1 MNSSPHS
8 SLLLFTL
15 SLATNLYMGLA
26 FEGDYLSFLVGE
38 VSFYL
43 GFPLEGLLSGRFL
56 NPLGSRIEPNVDLY
70 MYVNGKKDVLALL

>member
-1 MNSSPHS
+1 
-8 SLLLFTL
+8 
-15 SLATNLYMGLA
+15 MGLA

-56 NPLGSRIEPNVDLY
+56 NPLGSRVEPNVYFYLSIH
-70 MYVNGKKDVLALL
+70 GKKDVLALL